1 MRRPV
6 EYSEDNLT
14 RNKIK
19 DEDFHQ
25 SLSSVARNAVD
36 IVEAIRTDEINSY
49 WRHAGLVG
57 QEDDER
63 FAGEMFSK
71 AKPFILGSELW
82 KVIQRMPKGSLLHTH
97 WNSMLSYDTILK
109 ILQKTEGIAV
119 SSSQSLY
126 LDLYRK
132 NATLSI
138 SHANYTLN
146 ESVPSLH
153 SETYIAGTKVSL
165 LRAAKEWPGGN
176 DAFFDYLKTKVELT
190 KDISLHHDL
199 GVDAVWRQ
207 FSKYFATGGTMLLY
221 EPVFREFVQVLLEDL
236 ANDGIDWVEIRSD
249 TSIANLVPEGMSS
262 PSSDSNFPWK
272 VLSEEVDKFKASELG
287 KNFWGLRVIWSD
299 KRAKNTSQIIEG
311 M

>member
-1 MRRPV
+1 MDDKVRRPV

-14 RNKIK
+14 RNKLK
-19 DEDFHQ
+19 DEHFYQ
-25 SLSSVARNAVD
+25 SLSSVARNAVN
-36 IVEAIRTDEINSY
+36 IVEAIRTDEINNY

-82 KVIQRMPKGSLLHTH
+82 KVIQRMPKGALLHTH
-97 WNSMLSYDTILK
+97 WNSMLSYDTILR
-109 ILQKTEGIAV
+109 ILQKTEGIVV

-153 SETYIAGTKVSL
+153 SEKYIAGTKVSL
-165 LRAAKEWPGGN
+165 LRAAKECGR
-176 DAFFDYLKTKVELT
+176 AAMTHFFIISRQRLNSLKIYPTVMISVSMICGVSSANTLPQVEPCYCM
-190 KDISLHHDL
+190 SLC
-199 GVDAVWRQ
+199 
-207 FSKYFATGGTMLLY
+207 F
-221 EPVFREFVQVLLEDL
+221 
-236 ANDGIDWVEIRSD
+236 
-249 TSIANLVPEGMSS
+249 ANL
-262 PSSDSNFPWK
+262 F
-272 VLSEEVDKFKASELG
+272 KFCLG
-287 KNFWGLRVIWSD
+287 IWPTM
-299 KRAKNTSQIIEG
+299 A
-311 M
+311 